1 MPDALSTTI
10 PIWCTVLNLYLLPDN
25 PLSKELHLPPSHS
38 ASTHAQ
44 ITALIPTFVR
54 SLQELNLS
62 SLPTL
67 SKPLRPFWITQE
79 SSLSG
84 WARGDVYDDYRPVV
98 CCTASRRVTKEKEAD
113 EGGYIQGAGDD
124 TENWA
129 HGLTPDVF
137 WANVDTLLATEED
150 DLPGV
155 IGELVEEI
163 KKQHEGKDDRVRL
176 TKQLSVTTLPLAPTE
191 KECQVLLL
199 PEVTKSE
206 GWVKSPRRVEVG
218 LGKSKLASKNL
229 RTALPEI
236 EAFASRFLSSNPQGE
251 IVVACESGKDLSV
264 GTALALSCYLFDNDG
279 NFRIPDEKTSFTKS
293 FVKIRLGGIM
303 TVFPAANPSR
313 NTLQSVN
320 SFLMDWRK

>member
-44 ITALIPTFVR
+44 ITALIPEFVR

-155 IGELVEEI
+155 IGELVEER
-163 KKQHEGKDDRVRL
+163 KKQQEGKDDRVRL
-176 TKQLSVTTLPLAPTE
+176 TKQLSVTTLPLDPTE
-191 KECQVLLL
+191 EECQVLLL

-206 GWVKSPRRVEVG
+206 GWVKSPRRMEVG

-320 SFLMDWRK
+320 TFLMDWRK

>member
-10 PIWCTVLNLYLLPDN
+10 PIWCTVLNLCLLPDN

-44 ITALIPTFVR
+44 ITALIPGFLR

-84 WARGDVYDDYRPVV
+84 WARGDVYDDYRPVI

-137 WANVDTLLATEED
+137 WANVETLLATDED

-155 IGELVEEI
+155 IQELVEER
-163 KKQHEGKDDRVRL
+163 KKQQEGKDDRVRL
-176 TKQLSVTTLPLAPTE
+176 TNQLSVTTLPLEAAE
-191 KECQVLLL
+191 RECQILLL

-206 GWVKSPRRVEVG
+206 SWVKSPRRMEVG
-218 LGKSKLASKNL
+218 LGKFKLASKNL

-236 EAFASRFLSSNPQGE
+236 AAFASRFLSSNPQGE

-264 GTALALSCYLFDNDG
+264 GTALALSCYLFDDDG
-279 NFRIPDEKTSFTKS
+279 NFRTPDEKTSFTKS

-303 TVFPAANPSR
+303 TVLPAANPSR